1 MNIEKQILELCEEV
15 VKSESRFEVDCSHIS
30 CEICP
35 LSSENRKDGMECF
48 VDDKETVRIAKE
60 YIDKSKLN
68 KCLTN

>member
-15 VKSESRFEVDCSHIS
+15 VKSESRFEVDCSYIS

-68 KCLTN
+68 KCLTS

>member
-48 VDDKETVRIAKE
+48 VDDK
-60 YIDKSKLN
+60 
-68 KCLTN
+68 